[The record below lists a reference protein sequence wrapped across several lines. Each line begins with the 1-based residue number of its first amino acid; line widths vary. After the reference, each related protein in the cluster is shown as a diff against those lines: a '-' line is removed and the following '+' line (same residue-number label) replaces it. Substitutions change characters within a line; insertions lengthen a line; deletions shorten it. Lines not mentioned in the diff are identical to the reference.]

1 MKTKVKVE
9 HCIQI
14 LALLPFIM
22 SIQHVAVIGGTGQ
35 LGKPVVRELVQ
46 AGFTVTVLVRK
57 AELARQLFGDTVRIV
72 TADLADAASLRA
84 GLQGQDAL
92 YLNLSVDPGSKI
104 TDWQPEREG
113 LKSAL
118 QIARELNLQRVVYLS
133 SLIMHYEKSQ
143 WWVFKVKHQ
152 ADELVKT
159 SGIPYTILKPSMF
172 FDIFDGNQ
180 RRGNALMATG
190 PAANPM
196 YPIAGEDYGKQVAA
210 ALRLPTA
217 ANRVYPVQGPE
228 QLSSGQ
234 AAERYVRAY
243 PHGKLQIKRLPFG
256 LERFLSLFIPMMDY
270 LKHIVTAIENH
281 PEPFQSQQTWDE
293 LGKPIMTVEDFA
305 RCRQPWTGN

>member
-1 MKTKVKVE
+1 
-9 HCIQI
+9 
-14 LALLPFIM
+14 M

-72 TADLADAASLRA
+72 TADLADAKSLRA

-113 LKSAL
+113 LQSVL
-118 QIARELNLQRVVYLS
+118 QIARELNVQRVVYLS
-133 SLIMHYEKSQ
+133 SMVMHYAKSK
-143 WWVFKVKHQ
+143 WWVFKVKHR

-159 SGIPYTILKPSMF
+159 SGIPHTILKPSMF
-172 FDIFDGNQ
+172 LDVLDGNQ
-180 RRGNALMATG
+180 RKGNALLATG
-190 PAANPM
+190 PGANLL

-217 ANRVYPVQGPE
+217 ANRIYTVQGPE
-228 QLSSGQ
+228 QLSAGQ

-243 PHGKLQIKRLPFG
+243 PHSKLAIKKLPFG
-256 LERFLSLFIPMMDY
+256 LVRVLSLFIPMMDY

-293 LGKPIMTVEDFA
+293 LGKPTITVEEFA
-305 RCRQPWTGN
+305 RSRKPWAGK